1 MSGIKD
7 IAALDAKL
15 ASMSIGERKDLLNA
29 AVSGLHNMVGERF
42 DLGKRLLDRQA
53 AGKPNLGTTFKAK
66 GGIIGLAEGGLSG
79 PQYKIDPQY
88 YNSPEYEELMKK
100 RREANKTGGNV
111 SGFAMTYSPY
121 FGMSN
126 NTSIKQDDMA
136 YEAYVKRIG
145 GNPKADFGSVAFTG
159 TKGVSTP
166 DPTPTPDPAPEP
178 VATQAATPVSKYDSV
193 GTGQELRDMGIARRM
208 PESYVNAL
216 SRQQIIQALE
226 DSDAGRPLPF
236 LYPQRI
242 FADPAPTSSPDPEE
256 IATVATT
263 QAAPEP
269 AAPSPVV
276 EALAQQLTQAT
287 PEPTVEAITQ
297 AASEPATTTT
307 TTPAVQ
313 QTFDP
318 NATTSNVAA
327 ENRANTQSGTAAT
340 QPSDTSLGVK
350 DIAEAAAP
358 VLGVAA
364 VDAILGDGEID
375 WKNALTTGVG
385 IGQALGLDAFDK
397 LGSDGQVVGYQ
408 GGIPSYAATRRQVP
422 VDYST
427 GRRPGAG
434 GRRYFTDMR
443 YTAPQNA
450 GIAAQAAAQDATALQ
465 QMNQANPLNQPPVST
480 MAAGGYAYAPG
491 GLAGMM
497 PSRYLN
503 SAADGMADTIPSS
516 IDNKDPAALSGGEFV
531 VAADVVSGL
540 GNGNSN
546 AGAQQLYNM
555 MDRVRKART
564 GTTKQGKQI
573 KPQSVMPV

>member
-100 RREANKTGGNV
+100 RREDNKAGGNV

-145 GNPKADFGSVAFTG
+145 GNPKADFGSAAFTA
-159 TKGVSTP
+159 TEN
-166 DPTPTPDPAPEP
+166 TPTKSTSID
-178 VATQAATPVSKYDSV
+178 YNSV
-193 GTGQELRDMGIARRM
+193 GTGQELRDMGIARGM
-208 PESYVNAL
+208 PEGYVNAL
-216 SRQQIIQALE
+216 SRDQLIEALK

-236 LYPQRI
+236 LYPQKI
-242 FADPAPTSSPDPEE
+242 FADPAPTSSPVEPEVIQQLAQPDPEE

-269 AAPSPVV
+269 DAPSPVV
-276 EALAQQLTQAT
+276 EALAQQLTQAAPEPT
-287 PEPTVEAITQ
+287 PEP
-297 AASEPATTTT
+297 AAAAATTS
-307 TTPAVQ
+307 AAQ
-313 QTFDP
+313 QIFDP
-318 NATTSNVAA
+318 TATTSNVAA

-340 QPSDTSLGVK
+340 QTSGDNSLGVK
-350 DIAEAAAP
+350 DIAEAGLP

-375 WKNALTTGVG
+375 WKNALTTGLG
-385 IGQALGLDAFDK
+385 IGQAMGLDAFDK

>member
-1 MSGIKD
+1 MSGIRD

-15 ASMSIGERKDLLNA
+15 ASMSIGERKDLLNS

-66 GGIIGLAEGGLSG
+66 GGIIALAEGDYIKRVEGLQNNPYGS
-79 PQYKIDPQY
+79 PPTYKIDPNFYDSQ
-88 YNSPEYEELMKK
+88 EY
-100 RREANKTGGNV
+100 RNAASQP
-111 SGFAMTYSPY
+111 SGPTLQAFRFSPY
-121 FGMSN
+121 FGMAGNSGMAKYDTAYQAYAARKGFN
-126 NTSIKQDDMA
+126 PNENFVETGNT
-136 YEAYVKRIG
+136 
-145 GNPKADFGSVAFTG
+145 PKSGMETADGSPIYTN
-159 TKGVSTP
+159 KGVSTP
-166 DPTPTPDPAPEP
+166 DPTPTPAPAPAPAPAP
-178 VATQAATPVSKYDSV
+178 VATQVAAP
-193 GTGQELRDMGIARRM
+193 A
-208 PESYVNAL
+208 PA
-216 SRQQIIQALE
+216 
-226 DSDAGRPLPF
+226 
-236 LYPQRI
+236 
-242 FADPAPTSSPDPEE
+242 PAPTSSPIEPEVIQQLAQPQPDPEE

-269 AAPSPVV
+269 TPAPAP
-276 EALAQQLTQAT
+276 AT
-287 PEPTVEAITQ
+287 SSVVEAITQ
-297 AASEPATTTT
+297 AASEPAATPT

-318 NATTSNVAA
+318 TSTTSNVAA

-340 QPSDTSLGVK
+340 QTSGDNSLGVK

-497 PSRYLN
+497 SSRYLN

-573 KPQSVMPV
+573 KAQSVMPV